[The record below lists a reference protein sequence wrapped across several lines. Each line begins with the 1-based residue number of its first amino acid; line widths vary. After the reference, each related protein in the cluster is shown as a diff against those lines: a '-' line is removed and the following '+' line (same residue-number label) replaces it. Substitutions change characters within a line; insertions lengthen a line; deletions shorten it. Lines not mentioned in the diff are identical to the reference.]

1 MQKAALTLV
10 LAAALG
16 LFAQWAFYEE
26 RLGLNVLTAL
36 ALLLMVGWRLRWA
49 TPRRI
54 DLWMPAFALAFALFI
69 AIRGET
75 AVVAFDL
82 LALLT
87 LAAAWSASLRGVT
100 VSKLPAFRL
109 LREAWDTATG
119 SLWRALPA
127 LPVGVRA
134 LPLGSLRRHRL
145 LPIVMG
151 IVLALPLL
159 LLFGS
164 LFTSA
169 DPVFAKWWD
178 DLIDLAEWDER
189 IREGGQRLVVALVFA
204 WIVIG
209 AISWPT
215 RRDAEAVP
223 GSGPL
228 SSDTATAFLGT
239 IALLFAVFVGFQVA
253 YLFGGGDTVSAVGV
267 GYAEYARRGFF
278 ELLAVAAIT
287 AAILFLLDLA
297 TERRT
302 REYAAAA
309 LVLVALTGVL
319 LISSVYRL
327 DLYQREYGWSELR
340 LYALAMIVAV
350 AVALGIIA
358 WAVLKRRMSFAVQPM
373 VFAALTVALIVNA
386 IGPASFILRANVSRL
401 GSVAAEPTA
410 QEHGLDSAY
419 LVSLGEAGVDDLVA
433 LRDKL
438 PELERFCVDAQ
449 LFWRYHWREPA
460 EPTSWQSWNLDR
472 EQARQAVASLQA
484 NVWPAFGDPA
494 SSADMDR
501 LYMRATPECFRYVGP
516 PRSFRPG

>member
-1 MQKAALTLV
+1 
-10 LAAALG
+10 
-16 LFAQWAFYEE
+16 
-26 RLGLNVLTAL
+26 
-36 ALLLMVGWRLRWA
+36 
-49 TPRRI
+49 
-54 DLWMPAFALAFALFI
+54 MPAFAIAFALFI
-69 AIRGET
+69 AIRGES
-75 AVVAFDL
+75 AVVVFDL

-100 VSKLPAFRL
+100 VSRLPVLRL

-134 LPLGSLRRHRL
+134 LPLGPMRRHRL
-145 LPIVMG
+145 LPVATGVI
-151 IVLALPLL
+151 LALPLL

-164 LFTSA
+164 LFTAA

-204 WIVIG
+204 WIVVG
-209 AISWPT
+209 AISWPA
-215 RRDAEAVP
+215 RPDEEAVP

-253 YLFGGGDTVSAVGV
+253 YLFGGSDTVAAAGI

-297 TERRT
+297 TSRRT
-302 REYAAAA
+302 REYAAASI
-309 LVLVALTGVL
+309 VLVALTGVL
-319 LISSVYRL
+319 LVSSVYRL

-340 LYALAMIVAV
+340 LYALATIVAV
-350 AVALGIIA
+350 AAALGIVA
-358 WAVLKRRMSFAVQPM
+358 WAVLKRRMSFAVQPL
-373 VFAALTVALIVNA
+373 VFAALTVALVVNA
-386 IGPASFILRANVSRL
+386 IGPASFIVRANVSRV
-401 GSVAAEPTA
+401 GSLPAGAG
-410 QEHGLDSAY
+410 QDRGLDTSY
-419 LVSLGEAGVDDLVA
+419 LAGLGEGGVDDLVA
-433 LRDKL
+433 LRDTL
-438 PELERFCVDAQ
+438 PEQDRFCVEVQ
-449 LFWRYHWREPA
+449 LFWRYHLREPA

-472 EQARQAVASLQA
+472 EQARQAVAWLEA
-484 NVWPAFGDPA
+484 NAWPAFGDPA
-494 SSADMDR
+494 SSDDMER
-501 LYMRATPECFRYVGP
+501 LYARATPECFRYVGP
-516 PRSFRPG
+516 PRTFRPESD